1 MPFLDSSATR
11 NSAVLCLEFC
21 LCSCFTFVKE
31 KKNGHET
38 TANWRGKKNETNE
51 KKEKKLSCN
60 YSDSYAGWI
69 SSFNQALDR
78 SSSFLAWSAWTA
90 NKAAYP
96 FTPRWWYKGHSFQ
109 MPYIY
114 IYLYINITYLFTI
127 WAISQLP
134 TWKIYSRTRTHSISS

>member
-11 NSAVLCLEFC
+11 RSAVLCLEFC

-38 TANWRGKKNETNE
+38 TANWRGKKTKRTKR
-51 KKEKKLSCN
+51 KKKSWAVITVIRMLGGSHP
-60 YSDSYAGWI
+60 STRLWTVLHPSL
-69 SSFNQALDR
+69 LDPPGQLIRQPTR
-78 SSSFLAWSAWTA
+78 SRHDGGTKDIHF
-90 NKAAYP
+90 KCH
-96 FTPRWWYKGHSFQ
+96 K
-109 MPYIY
+109 
-114 IYLYINITYLFTI
+114 YLYINITYLFTM